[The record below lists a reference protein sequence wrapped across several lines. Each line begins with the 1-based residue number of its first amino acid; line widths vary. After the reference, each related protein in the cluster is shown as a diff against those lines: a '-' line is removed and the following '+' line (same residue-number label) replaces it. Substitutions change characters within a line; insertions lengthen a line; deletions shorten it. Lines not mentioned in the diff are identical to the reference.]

1 MSDHDLD
8 DARAWDGFYAGDG
21 DDRPHW
27 SGEPNPT
34 LVGEATELPPGRAL
48 DVGCGEGA
56 DAVWLAGHG
65 WQVTAIDPSNVA
77 LGRARA
83 AADAA
88 GVEVAWVRAG
98 LLDLADAEGGFDLVT
113 THYPVLRRAGADGD
127 ATTAALLRR
136 VAPGGTL
143 LFVHHDLDPAH
154 AAERGF
160 DPAEHVTPETL
171 VAALDDGWEVE
182 VLETRPRALGP
193 VEGDDAPYESAHVQ
207 PGDVVLRARRR
218 GARGTLP
225 R

>member
-1 MSDHDLD
+1 MHDHDE
-8 DARAWDGFYAGDG
+8 AREWDGFYTGDG

-27 SGEPNPT
+27 SGAPNPA
-34 LVGEATELPPGRAL
+34 LVVEAAGLLPGRAL

-56 DAVWLAGHG
+56 DAVWLAARG
-65 WQVTAIDPSNVA
+65 WQVTAIDPSEVA
-77 LGRARA
+77 LGRARS

-88 GVEVAWVRAG
+88 GVEVTWVRAG
-98 LLDLADAEGGFDLVT
+98 LLDLAGDDAGFDLVAA
-113 THYPVLRRAGADGD
+113 HYPVLRRASADGHGD

-160 DPAEHVTPETL
+160 EPGDHVMPDRL
-171 VAALDDGWEVE
+171 AAALDDGWEVE
-182 VLETRPRALGP
+182 VLETRPRAAPHVG
-193 VEGDDAPYESAHVQ
+193 GHDAPRDAAHDH

-218 GARGTLP
+218 RARGTLP